1 MSMKASILLIED
13 NDTIRKG
20 IKYSLLKE
28 NYQVADFSTA
38 EEALLSL
45 QEMHYDLIVLDLMLP
60 FMDGEQFLDKM
71 SASYSIPVIVISAVS
86 DEYTQINLYNKNIDD
101 YVVKPFSTN
110 ILLLKIEA
118 VIRRTSVK
126 DQQSVISYDFL
137 KLEVDNYILY
147 ENDRLVEVTSK
158 EFDILQSMLLN
169 QGKVF
174 TREELIT
181 VHWGYDEFID
191 PRTIDAHIKN
201 LRKKLTKDVI
211 QTVKGVGYRIEKK
224 KEN

>member
-13 NDTIRKG
+13 NETIRKG
-20 IKYSLLKE
+20 IRYSLLKE
-28 NYQVADFSTA
+28 NYEVDDFPTA
-38 EEALLSL
+38 EEALISL
-45 QEMHYDLIVLDLMLP
+45 KKKSYNLIVLDLMLP

-71 SASYSIPVIVISAVS
+71 FATYSIPVIVISAVS
-86 DEYTQINLYNKNIDD
+86 DEYTQINLYNKKIDD

-118 VIRRTSVK
+118 IIRRTSTK
-126 DQQSVISYDFL
+126 NQQLVITYDTL
-137 KLEVDNYILY
+137 KIEVDNYILY
-147 ENDRLVEVTSK
+147 EDGKLIELTSK
-158 EFDILQSMLLN
+158 EFEILQSMLLN

-201 LRKKLTKDVI
+201 LRRKLKKDVI

-224 KEN
+224 G